1 MNGFTFIGSKCP
13 YCQIGYQCNGEPIRK
28 EKGSTLFLRRDAEE
42 FGGEYSIALRVDVNE
57 CDGLDMA
64 YRDQTIIEFAYEARV
79 LYCPM
84 CGRKL

>member
-1 MNGFTFIGSKCP
+1 VNGFTFIGSKCP

-28 EKGSTLFLRRDAEE
+28 EESSTFFLWRDAKE
-42 FGGEYSIALRVDVNE
+42 FGGEYFVKLRVDVDE

-64 YRDQTIIEFAYEARV
+64 YRDQTITAFVYEARV